1 VKPATIQSVLTIAVT
16 QGWQLRQ
23 LDVNNAF
30 LHGLLNEDVYMVQP
44 PGFKDDTNPQHVC
57 RLNKAI
63 YGLKQAPQ
71 AWYSTLRGAIL
82 EFGFVNSRADSSLFI
97 YKTKFV
103 TCYFL
108 VYVDDL
114 VITGNDPIFVS
125 SIIDQLSHQ
134 FSVKN
139 MGQLHFFLGMKV
151 IPTTTGLLLS
161 QHKYIRDLLTKLN
174 MHGAKEVTILLS
186 TTTVLKLLDGTSS
199 VDSTEYRSII
209 GALQYLSLTRPD
221 ISFTVNKLSQFM
233 HKPTTTHLTAAKR
246 LLRYLKH
253 TIFHGIHIRRDMASK
268 FITHSDA
275 DSAGNCDDRKSTSIY
290 ICFLGSNPISWSSKK
305 QQAVVRSSTE
315 AEYRALANA
324 ASETLW
330 LLALF
335 AELGHS
341 TSAPPQLLCDNL
353 GATHLSF
360 NPVQHSRM
368 KHIQI
373 DLHFVRDIVQK
384 GTLHVHH
391 VNTQD
396 QFADLLTKPLSCQR
410 TKLLRVKIGVTDGDS
425 ILRGRIKDDSLNH
438 AADPISHKSANNQAC
453 NS

>member
-1 VKPATIQSVLTIAVT
+1 M
-16 QGWQLRQ
+16 
-23 LDVNNAF
+23 
-30 LHGLLNEDVYMVQP
+30 E
-44 PGFKDDTNPQHVC
+44 
-57 RLNKAI
+57 
-63 YGLKQAPQ
+63 
-71 AWYSTLRGAIL
+71 
-82 EFGFVNSRADSSLFI
+82 
-97 YKTKFV
+97 
-103 TCYFL
+103 
-108 VYVDDL
+108 
-114 VITGNDPIFVS
+114 
-125 SIIDQLSHQ
+125 
-134 FSVKN
+134 
-139 MGQLHFFLGMKV
+139 V
-151 IPTTTGLLLS
+151 IPTTTGLFLS
-161 QHKYIRDLLTKLN
+161 QHKYIRDLLTKLD
-174 MHGAKEVTILLS
+174 MHGAKEVTTLLS

-275 DSAGNCDDRKSTSIY
+275 DWAGNCDDRKSTSTY
-290 ICFLGSNPISWSSKK
+290 ICFLGFNPIYWSSKK
-305 QQAVVRSSTE
+305 QQAVARSSTK

-330 LLALF
+330 LIALF
-335 AELGHS
+335 AELGHY

-373 DLHFVRDIVQK
+373 DLHFVHDIVQK

-396 QFADLLTKPLSCQR
+396 QLADLLTKPISRQR
-410 TKLLRVKIGVTDGDS
+410 TELLRVKIGVTDGDS
-425 ILRGRIKDDSLNH
+425 ILRGRIKDDPLNH
-438 AADPISHKSANNQAC
+438 ATDPISHKSANNQAC
-453 NS
+453 NN